1 MKSFAKTL
9 ARKTGALKR
18 FKTTQDDAQPVA
30 NTNPATTH
38 ENATS
43 AVLEGNPDALH
54 YRLGDYVVAP
64 ESLARVQDLAD
75 QVCDLMR
82 CSKIE
87 VQVEDVFPDRHQ
99 PRMVEDWAK
108 YNLWGFRIQPDH
120 QRMLNQDLIDFL
132 ETV

>member
-54 YRLGDYVVAP
+54 WPVTWMQSEI
-64 ESLARVQDLAD
+64 ESLTKRIAELEKNKTYQPFIH
-75 QVCDLMR
+75 
-82 CSKIE
+82 IE
-87 VQVEDVFPDRHQ
+87 IKPVEGASEGQQYAPFIKTAH
-99 PRMVEDWAK
+99 A
-108 YNLWGFRIQPDH
+108 
-120 QRMLNQDLIDFL
+120 
-132 ETV
+132 